1 MSKISL
7 GHEIVRLED
16 SFDVG
21 AVYANRYAHDE
32 MLRSF
37 CYTPIDA
44 Q

>member
-1 MSKISL
+1 MSEITL
-7 GHEIVRLED
+7 GHKIVGLEN

-37 CYTPIDA
+37 CHTPIDA
-44 Q
+44 